1 MREGVKI
8 NLRECGG
15 TFRVVIIVVYLLSF
29 MKIRASLYV
38 RHIFIY
44 IFFFSHV
51 FGSQGEW
58 RHSTL
63 FSLIR

>member
-44 IFFFSHV
+44 IYFFFSCFWKSGGV
-51 FGSQGEW
+51 EAFNFIF
-58 RHSTL
+58 L
-63 FSLIR
+63 N